1 MKPTANGRNESCVR
15 RWSALG
21 AALIL
26 GGVLAGCVTIH
37 SGDGGFLVG
46 GRVDIAEGEV
56 ARDEIVMMGGAVTID
71 GEARRDVVVL
81 GGQLTVNGTAR
92 DVVNIAG
99 SMRLGPDAH
108 IRGDVVSVGGSLS
121 RSPGAE
127 VDGEVVNV
135 GISGFDAAPWLS
147 DWGGWSMGRWWGLTP
162 FRVAARTTQFIYWI
176 LLAVLTV
183 ALVGDRV
190 SSASRSIEHEPIRLA
205 AIGLVGFFAL
215 TLLTC
220 LFFVLSFLLIGIPF
234 LIAALLGWWLAYI
247 FGMVAVFQLL
257 GQKLLVVLGK
267 TDAAQ
272 LGLVLAGGAT
282 LGVLHYFPFVGSLIW
297 TVAAFLGL
305 GAVFATRF
313 GTNRPW
319 MSSSEPAVAVPE
331 PEPGD

>member
-1 MKPTANGRNESCVR
+1 MRPTAKDRHQRCAP

-21 AALIL
+21 ALVLL
-26 GGVLAGCVTIH
+26 GGALAGCVTVR

-46 GRVDIAEGEV
+46 GRLDIEAGDV
-56 ARDEIVMMGGAVTID
+56 AREEIVMMGGAVTID
-71 GEARRDVVVL
+71 GDARRDVVVL
-81 GGQLTVNGTAR
+81 GGELTINGTAR
-92 DVVNIAG
+92 DVVSVAG

-121 RSPGAE
+121 RSPGAQI
-127 VDGEVVNV
+127 DGEVVNV
-135 GISGFDAAPWLS
+135 GISGLDSAPWLS

-162 FRVAARTTQFIYWI
+162 FHVAARTTQFIYWL

-190 SSASRSIEHEPIRLA
+190 SSASRSIEHEPIRLGV
-205 AIGLVGFFAL
+205 IGLVGFFAL
-215 TLLTC
+215 ALLSC

-257 GQKLLVVLGK
+257 GQKLMVVLGK
-267 TDAAQ
+267 PDSAQ

-319 MSSSEPAVAVPE
+319 MSGTETAPPLPE
-331 PEPGD
+331 VGD

>member
-1 MKPTANGRNESCVR
+1 MKVTVNGRKRGSVR
-15 RWSALG
+15 GWSALG
-21 AALIL
+21 VAVIL
-26 GGVLAGCVTIH
+26 GGTLAGCVTVR

-46 GRVDIAEGEV
+46 GRIDIEEGDV

-81 GGQLTVNGTAR
+81 GGELTINGTAR
-92 DVVNIAG
+92 DVVSVAG

-108 IRGDVVSVGGSLS
+108 VRGDVVSVGGSLS

-127 VDGEVVNV
+127 IDGEVVNV
-135 GISGFDAAPWLS
+135 GISGLDSAPWLS
-147 DWGGWSMGRWWGLTP
+147 GWGGWSMGRWWGLTP
-162 FRVAARTTQFIYWI
+162 FHVAARTTQFMYWM

-183 ALVGDRV
+183 ALVGDRI
-190 SSASRSIEHEPIRLA
+190 SSASRSIEHEPIRLG

-215 TLLTC
+215 TLLTG

-257 GQKLLVVLGK
+257 GQKLLVALGK
-267 TDAAQ
+267 TDSAQ

-282 LGVLHYFPFVGSLIW
+282 LGVLHYFPVVGSLIW
-297 TVAAFLGL
+297 TIAAFLGL

-319 MSSSEPAVAVPE
+319 MGSEAVPATT
-331 PEPGD
+331 EPGA

>member
-1 MKPTANGRNESCVR
+1 MKPTANGRTEGCVR

-21 AALIL
+21 AAVIL
-26 GGVLAGCVTIH
+26 GGVLAGCVTVRA
-37 SGDGGFLVG
+37 GDGGFVVG
-46 GRVDIAEGEV
+46 GRIDIAEGEV
-56 ARDEIVMMGGAVTID
+56 ARDEIVMMGGAVTIN
-71 GEARRDVVVL
+71 GEARRDVVVV

-92 DVVNIAG
+92 DVVSVAG

-127 VDGEVVNV
+127 VDGEIVNV
-135 GISGFDAAPWLS
+135 SISGFDSVPWLS
-147 DWGGWSMGRWWGLTP
+147 GWGGWSMGQWWGLTP
-162 FRVAARTTQFIYWI
+162 FHVAARTTQFIYWI

-190 SSASRSIEHEPIRLA
+190 SSASRSIEHEPIRLG
-205 AIGLVGFFAL
+205 AIGLVGFLAL

-257 GQKLLVVLGK
+257 GQKLLAVLGK

-272 LGLVLAGGAT
+272 LGLVVAGGAA

-319 MSSSEPAVAVPE
+319 MSRSEPVAPV

>member
-1 MKPTANGRNESCVR
+1 MSQGEDMKPTAKCRNKRCAS
-15 RWSALG
+15 RWLALG
-21 AALIL
+21 AAVML
-26 GGVLAGCVTIH
+26 GGALAECVTVR

-46 GRVDIAEGEV
+46 GRVDIAAGNV
-56 ARDEIVMMGGAVTID
+56 ACDEIVMLGGSVTID
-71 GEARRDVVVL
+71 GDARRDVVVL
-81 GGQLTVNGTAR
+81 GGDLTINGIAR
-92 DVVNIAG
+92 
-99 SMRLGPDAH
+99 
-108 IRGDVVSVGGSLS
+108 DVVSVGGSLS

-127 VDGEVVNV
+127 IDGELVNV
-135 GISGFDAAPWLS
+135 GISGFDSAPWLFDS
-147 DWGGWSMGRWWGLTP
+147 GGWSMGRWWGLTP
-162 FRVAARTTQFIYWI
+162 FHVAARTTQFVYWM

-190 SSASRSIEHEPIRLA
+190 SSASRSIEHEPIRLGV
-205 AIGLVGFFAL
+205 IGLVRFVAL
-215 TLLTC
+215 TLLSY

-234 LIAALLGWWLAYI
+234 LIAGLLGWWPAYI

-257 GQKLLVVLGK
+257 GQKLMVVLGK
-267 TDAAQ
+267 TDSAQ

-319 MSSSEPAVAVPE
+319 MSSSETASPVAE
-331 PEPGD
+331 AGD